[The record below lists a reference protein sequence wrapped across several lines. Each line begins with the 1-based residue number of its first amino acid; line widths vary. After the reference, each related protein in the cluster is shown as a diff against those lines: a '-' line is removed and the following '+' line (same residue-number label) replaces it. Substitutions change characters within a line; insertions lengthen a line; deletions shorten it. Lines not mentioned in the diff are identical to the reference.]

1 MSRPR
6 LVVAGLG
13 DTGVLTAIALRRH
26 GDVVGIT
33 AKPGF
38 VSGQELGLRLARP
51 EAWVRDYRI
60 GYDRFRGLD
69 HVRVVHGSVSAL
81 DTDARTVRITR
92 ADGSTAEEPYDVLV
106 IATGVANGFWR
117 RPTLQDAAGVDADID
132 SAHQRIAAAN
142 SVAVVGGGAAASSS
156 AAQIAERWP
165 AKKVDLYFPGER
177 ALPHHHR
184 RVWQR
189 VESRLTR
196 LGVGVHPGFRAQL
209 PSGDGIRQLTDAPV
223 TWSTGQPPVVADV
236 VIWAI
241 GRVEPNTSW
250 LPGEMLDARGF
261 VAVRPTLRVVGHE
274 NVFAVGDVA
283 ATDPLRTSARNRGHV
298 LVARNVRA
306 HLEGASLRDY
316 RSPARRWG
324 SVLGPQRDGL
334 VVFAP
339 TGHGVRVS
347 AWASDVVL
355 QRLITRQG
363 IYGGVRRTSGKVPA
377 SFNL

>member
-1 MSRPR
+1 M
-6 LVVAGLG
+6 
-13 DTGVLTAIALRRH
+13 TAIALRRL

-33 AKPGF
+33 TKPGF

-60 GYDRFRGLD
+60 AYDRFRGLD
-69 HVRVVHGSVSAL
+69 HVRVVHGSVCAL
-81 DTDARTVRITR
+81 DTDTRTVRITR

-117 RPTLQDAAGVDADID
+117 RPTVQDAAGVDADID

-142 SVAVVGGGAAASSS
+142 SVVIVGGGAAASSS
-156 AAQIAERWP
+156 AAQVAERWP
-165 AKKVDLYFPGER
+165 TKKVDLYFPGER

-189 VESRLTR
+189 VEARLAR
-196 LGVGVHPGFRAQL
+196 LGVGVHPGFRAEL
-209 PSGDGIRQLTDAPV
+209 PSGDDAHRLTDAPV
-223 TWSTGQPPVVADV
+223 TWSTGQQPVVADV

-241 GRVEPNTSW
+241 GRVEPNTAW
-250 LPGEMLDARGF
+250 LPGEMLDDRGF
-261 VAVRPTLRVVGHE
+261 VAVQPTLRVVGHE

-283 ATDPLRTSARNRGHV
+283 ATDPLRTSARNRGHA
-298 LVARNVRA
+298 LVARNVRS
-306 HLEGASLRDY
+306 HLEGSSLRDY
-316 RSPARRWG
+316 RPPKRRWG

-339 TGHGVRVS
+339 TGQGVRVS

-363 IYGGVRRTSGKVPA
+363 IYGGVRRTGGKVPA

>member
-51 EAWVRDYRI
+51 EAWARDYRI

-69 HVRVVHGSVSAL
+69 HARVVHGSVSAL
-81 DTDARTVRITR
+81 DTEARTVRITR
-92 ADGSTAEEPYDVLV
+92 ADGSAAEEPYDVLV

-117 RPTLQDAAGVDADID
+117 RPTVQDTAGVDADID
-132 SAHQRIAAAN
+132 SAHQRIAAAS
-142 SVAVVGGGAAASSS
+142 SVVIVGGGAAASSS

-165 AKKVDLYFPGER
+165 TKKVDLYFPGER

-189 VESRLTR
+189 VEARLTR
-196 LGVGVHPGFRAQL
+196 LGVGVHSGFRAEL
-209 PSGDGIRQLTDAPV
+209 PSGDDAQQLTEAPV

-261 VAVRPTLRVVGHE
+261 VAVQPTLRVVGHE

-283 ATDPLRTSARNRGHV
+283 ATDPLRTSARNRGHA

-306 HLEGASLRDY
+306 HLQGASLRDY

-355 QRLITRQG
+355 QRLITRYG
-363 IYGGVRRTSGKVPA
+363 IYGGVRRTGDQVP
-377 SFNL
+377 SPFNL